1 MYKLLNA
8 TLNAITKR
16 FSFILINLLTFIF
29 SIYCLKYL
37 FGFVQV
43 YDSKMNPE
51 IIDQMSDTLNSV
63 AGLLVALGVLME
75 CRITIQKMTKFHIPL
90 LDDDRIEL
98 EEYLNE
104 IAEHNGMGLLLIG
117 LFMEIATL
125 IIYVPNTLIDTS
137 GIEIYLFYSCFLF
150 IIISMLVELDLIKD
164 YTISYFKHPKHNEK
178 K

>member
-1 MYKLLNA
+1 MYKLLNFV
-8 TLNAITKR
+8 LNGITKR

-37 FGFVQV
+37 FSFVMTYSV
-43 YDSKMNPE
+43 MNSDA
-51 IIDQMSDTLNSV
+51 IDQMSDTLNSV

-75 CRITIQKMTKFHIPL
+75 CRLTIQKMTKTESN
-90 LDDDRIEL
+90 DL

-104 IAEHNGMGLLLIG
+104 IAEHNGIGLLLIG
-117 LFMEIATL
+117 LFMEIVTL
-125 IIYVPNTLIDTS
+125 MIYVPNKLIDTS
-137 GIEIYLFYSCFLF
+137 GIEKYLFYSCFLF

-164 YTISYFKHPKHNEK
+164 YTVSYFKKPTHTNEK

>member
-1 MYKLLNA
+1 MDPD
-8 TLNAITKR
+8 T
-16 FSFILINLLTFIF
+16 
-29 SIYCLKYL
+29 
-37 FGFVQV
+37 
-43 YDSKMNPE
+43 
-51 IIDQMSDTLNSV
+51 IDQMSDTLNSV

-75 CRITIQKMTKFHIPL
+75 CRITIQKMTKTVNN
-90 LDDDRIEL
+90 EL

-164 YTISYFKHPKHNEK
+164 YFISYFKQPKISSHDEK

>member
-8 TLNAITKR
+8 ILNGITKR

-43 YDSKMNPE
+43 YNAKMDPDT
-51 IIDQMSDTLNSV
+51 IDQMSDTLNSV

-75 CRITIQKMTKFHIPL
+75 CRITIQKMTKTVNN
-90 LDDDRIEL
+90 EL

-164 YTISYFKHPKHNEK
+164 YFISYFKQPKISSHDEK